1 MQILPRH
8 TNFYVCL
15 QCNLPFTNATKNIRA
30 STTCYRKKTS
40 RAPLNKTH
48 RFTLRCVL
56 PFETSATAHK
66 FLRNLAMLLAF
77 YKCKKNVLCNKN
89 LLPYIKNCYKVE
101 GKFAL
106 EILRKN
112 TADIAKL
119 PSALWK
125 AFQRGV
131 QRTVH
136 DKRFQLSDV
145 VP

>member
-1 MQILPRH
+1 MQ
-8 TNFYVCL
+8 
-15 QCNLPFTNATKNIRA
+15 
-30 STTCYRKKTS
+30 
-40 RAPLNKTH
+40 
-48 RFTLRCVL
+48 
-56 PFETSATAHK
+56 
-66 FLRNLAMLLAF
+66 
-77 YKCKKNVLCNKN
+77 KNVLCNKN

-106 EILRKN
+106 EILRKS
-112 TADIAKL
+112 TAYIAKL

>member
-1 MQILPRH
+1 MQ
-8 TNFYVCL
+8 
-15 QCNLPFTNATKNIRA
+15 
-30 STTCYRKKTS
+30 
-40 RAPLNKTH
+40 
-48 RFTLRCVL
+48 
-56 PFETSATAHK
+56 
-66 FLRNLAMLLAF
+66 LAF
-77 YKCKKNVLCNKN
+77 YKCKNNVLCNKN
-89 LLPYIKNCYKVE
+89 LLPYVKNRYKKE

-131 QRTVH
+131 QRAVH